1 MSVPLRTAALPF
13 LDDLHT
19 ALRQHVQPT
28 FRSGGRSSTEGYIQK
43 VIDKD
48 EHTSDPEGQRKRH
61 RRSADPRRRHDP
73 ERTRQSI
80 MDAANEEFGK
90 HGFKGA
96 RVERIAAA
104 AGVNHSLITYHFGSK
119 KGLYDALTERWITK
133 GATMMGG
140 AEPFAEIVRDYVR
153 WEHDDKM
160 PIIRT
165 LVRAEL
171 DGKPAPPD
179 AWANRLLDVVAETRK
194 RQDRGEIRAD
204 LDVGALT
211 LAFFAAAIAPEVLP
225 QLAATVT
232 GTDPASPEFLDR
244 YAEQLA
250 RVIYALAEAPGGGTG
265 ADDPPRSI
273 DEAQD
278 GDQPRS

>member
-1 MSVPLRTAALPF
+1 
-13 LDDLHT
+13 
-19 ALRQHVQPT
+19 
-28 FRSGGRSSTEGYIQK
+28 

-48 EHTSDPEGQRKRH
+48 EHAPDSAGRRKRR
-61 RRSADPRRRHDP
+61 RRSADPRHRHDP

-90 HGFKGA
+90 HGFKGS

-133 GATMMGG
+133 GASMMGG
-140 AEPFAEIVRDYVR
+140 AEPFAEIVRDYVL
-153 WEHDDKM
+153 WEHDDKV
-160 PIIRT
+160 PIVRT
-165 LVRAEL
+165 QVRAEL
-171 DGKPAPPD
+171 DGKPSPPEV
-179 AWANRLLDVVAETRK
+179 WANRLLDVVAETRS
-194 RQDRGEIRAD
+194 RQARGEIRAD
-204 LDVGALT
+204 LDAGALT

-225 QLAATVT
+225 QLAAAVT

-250 RVIYALAEAPGGGTG
+250 RVLYALAEAPRGGSGESG
-265 ADDPPRSI
+265 NPPGRI
-273 DEAQD
+273 DEVHD
-278 GDQPRS
+278 GDRPGS

>member
-1 MSVPLRTAALPF
+1 M
-13 LDDLHT
+13 
-19 ALRQHVQPT
+19 
-28 FRSGGRSSTEGYIQK
+28 
-43 VIDKD
+43 IDKD
-48 EHTSDPEGQRKRH
+48 EHAPDPAGRRKPH
-61 RRSADPRRRHDP
+61 RRPADPRRRHDP

-104 AGVNHSLITYHFGSK
+104 AGVNHSLITYHFGGK

-133 GATMMGG
+133 GANMMSG
-140 AEPFAEIVRDYVR
+140 AETFAEIVRDYVR
-153 WEHDDKM
+153 WDHDDKV
-160 PIIRT
+160 PIVRT

-171 DGKPAPPD
+171 DGKPTPPE
-179 AWANRLLDVVAETRK
+179 AWANRLLDVVDETRN
-194 RQDRGEIRAD
+194 RQARGEIRAD

-225 QLAATVT
+225 QLAAAVT
-232 GTDPASPEFLDR
+232 GADPASPEFIDR

-250 RVIYALAEAPGGGTG
+250 RVMYALAETPEEGPGSRMVPSRGV
-265 ADDPPRSI
+265 

-278 GDQPRS
+278 GDQPGS

>member
-1 MSVPLRTAALPF
+1 M
-13 LDDLHT
+13 
-19 ALRQHVQPT
+19 
-28 FRSGGRSSTEGYIQK
+28 
-43 VIDKD
+43 IDKD
-48 EHTSDPEGQRKRH
+48 EHTPDSEGQRKRH

-73 ERTRQSI
+73 ERTRQTI

-171 DGKPAPPD
+171 DGKPPPPD

-204 LDVGALT
+204 LDAGALT

-225 QLAATVT
+225 HLAATVT
-232 GTDPASPEFLDR
+232 GADPASPEFLDR

-250 RVIYALAEAPGGGTG
+250 RVLYALAEAPREGTG
-265 ADDPPRSI
+265 SDDPPRGGH
-273 DEAQD
+273 EAQD
-278 GDQPRS
+278 RDRPGS

>member
-1 MSVPLRTAALPF
+1 M
-13 LDDLHT
+13 
-19 ALRQHVQPT
+19 
-28 FRSGGRSSTEGYIQK
+28 
-43 VIDKD
+43 IDKD
-48 EHTSDPEGQRKRH
+48 EHAPDSAGQRKRH

-80 MDAANEEFGK
+80 MDAANEEFGQ

-119 KGLYDALTERWITK
+119 KGLYDALAERWITK
-133 GATMMGG
+133 GASMMGG

-153 WEHDDKM
+153 WEHDDKV

-171 DGKPAPPD
+171 DGRPAPSE
-179 AWANRLLDVVAETRK
+179 AWADRLLDVVAETRK

-204 LDVGALT
+204 LDARRVDARVLRRGDRAGS
-211 LAFFAAAIAPEVLP
+211 AAAAGRHRHRRGSGL
-225 QLAATVT
+225 
-232 GTDPASPEFLDR
+232 PEFLDR

-250 RVIYALAEAPGGGTG
+250 RVMYALAEAPLEGSGES
-265 ADDPPRSI
+265 DDPPGGI
-273 DEAQD
+273 DEAQN
-278 GDQPRS
+278 GDQPSS

>member
-1 MSVPLRTAALPF
+1 M
-13 LDDLHT
+13 
-19 ALRQHVQPT
+19 
-28 FRSGGRSSTEGYIQK
+28 

-48 EHTSDPEGQRKRH
+48 EHAPDPAGQRKRH

-80 MDAANEEFGK
+80 MDAANEEFGE

-104 AGVNHSLITYHFGSK
+104 AGVNHSLITYHFGGK
-119 KGLYDALTERWITK
+119 KGLYDALTERWITR

-153 WEHDDKM
+153 WEHDDKV

-171 DGKPAPPD
+171 DGKPPPPD

-194 RQDRGEIRAD
+194 RQAKGEIRAD
-204 LDVGALT
+204 LDAGALT

-232 GTDPASPEFLDR
+232 GADPASPDFLDR

-250 RVIYALAEAPGGGTG
+250 RVMYALAEAPQGESGES
-265 ADDPPRSI
+265 DDPPRGI
-273 DEAQD
+273 AEAQD
-278 GDQPRS
+278 GDQPSS